1 MNLYMVL
8 NMKISDEGSMMT
20 SSHSLLRKV
29 TVFTVYSVIRR
40 DGRLASLHL
49 CTWLKRR
56 TYAAGPSALLSV
68 VNPLVGGCG
77 RAVNE
82 LVV

>member
-8 NMKISDEGSMMT
+8 NMKNSDEGSMMT

-29 TVFTVYSVIRR
+29 TVFTVIRR

-49 CTWLKRR
+49 CTLLKRR
-56 TYAAGPSALLSV
+56 SYAAGPSALLSV